1 MTKDEFNLLL
11 DELGWTQ
18 GDAAEELGLSIRSI
32 NGYARGEFD
41 IPKLVSSY
49 LHLVVAMDSVV
60 SEIEPEKPQ

>member
-32 NGYARGEFD
+32 NGYANGAD
-41 IPKLVSSY
+41 IPQLVSKY